1 MQAARDLSES
11 RKLTLAAGDLV
22 TLVDHRW
29 VAGDGDLKHT
39 QWLFVRMKQRLQS
52 NDCFPVFVSGCQ
64 DSEYVMMHSWIN
76 LVVSRLAGFVFSK
89 ITAISGNN
97 VSTNKRHAKKKLPV
111 QKKPW
116 CITLDSPATFDS
128 FVKMCHNSQIHKT
141 FNAAWPLL
149 VVAVWR

>member
-52 NDCFPVFVSGCQ
+52 NGCFPVFVSGCQ

-76 LVVSRLAGFVFSK
+76 LVVSRVAGFVFSK
-89 ITAISGNN
+89 ITMYQQTRGM
-97 VSTNKRHAKKKLPV
+97 
-111 QKKPW
+111 QKKN
-116 CITLDSPATFDS
+116 CQCKKSHGVS
-128 FVKMCHNSQIHKT
+128 S
-141 FNAAWPLL
+141 
-149 VVAVWR
+149 